1 MIIGIL
7 KSNVVQ
13 SRNFWIISS
22 KTKLLRKEIERFQWD
37 KFWDIAISQYN
48 TATAD
53 DEISFLPRTLSFF
66 FFFSC
71 KHIFKFYSLIE
82 S

>member
-66 FFFSC
+66 FFF
-71 KHIFKFYSLIE
+71 FMQTYF
-82 S
+82 